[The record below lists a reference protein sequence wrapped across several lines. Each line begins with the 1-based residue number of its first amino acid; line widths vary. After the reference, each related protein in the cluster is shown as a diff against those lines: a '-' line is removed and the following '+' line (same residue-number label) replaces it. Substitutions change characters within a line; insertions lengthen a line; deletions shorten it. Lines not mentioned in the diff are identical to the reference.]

1 MKIYFKIL
9 FCTAML
15 AFYSVSTFANVEAS
29 VAQQITVTGTVV
41 EPNGEPI
48 PGVAVMVKGTTTGTA
63 TEINGTFSLNV
74 PSATAVLVF
83 TYIGKMPVEQPIGSD
98 RNFRIIMYDDNQ
110 ELEEVVV
117 IGYGTQAKKDLTGSI
132 GTISQAKMEN
142 NATVGIG
149 NNLQGRLAG
158 VLISQ
163 DDGTPYGGVTI
174 RIRGNGSFGAS
185 NNPIYIIDGMIAN
198 GGLSSLNPDDV
209 ENITVLKDA
218 ASAAIYGSRGANGVV
233 IVTTKRGSFDS
244 PVRINVNTSIGMD
257 QIRKNVPTLTA
268 KNYALLVNDYYGAA
282 NLPVPYSQEEIN
294 SYGRGTDW
302 VDLITQNGYKERI
315 TLSLTG
321 GSSRNAYAV
330 TMNLYKGS
338 GIVKNTIAH
347 MGNIKVSNDLKILP
361 NLKLGA
367 SLSVNARL
375 SNNSDWGQAINRAF
389 IFPATIPLYT
399 APGEYGTAVHAGEP
413 VTMLNPMIAV
423 MDYSYDQ
430 TWKRFM
436 GDTFLEWEI
445 MKGLVFKS
453 SMNGELHTYYQDMFI
468 PTFLHGPVGMIGDH
482 PVAELEVTFNE
493 WLNYEW
499 DNILTW
505 NKTFASNHNLTVMA
519 GYTFQKYDYKEMWG
533 RRTGFLNNDKNMQIL
548 SAGESG
554 LNNSGTKNAWAMQS
568 YLGRVNYD
576 YQRKYL
582 LSASLRID
590 ETSRIAKEN
599 RRGFFPG
606 ASAGWVLSEESFMN
620 KNGALSYLKLRASF
634 GVLGNQDIGT
644 YPYQTT
650 LNSTSFYYPFGP
662 GADGTTFTGVGPTS
676 MGNRNLKWEKTSS
689 IGAGLEANFFENRLT
704 FITDFYKRNTSD
716 ILVRVPLL
724 STSGINVQG
733 SGAFPYQN
741 AGKCTN
747 TGIEFTVGYSNT
759 TDKKDFTYDVSVNWT
774 YNVNKVTYIPAP
786 IINNFDRVEEGQAI
800 NAWYGYVQ
808 DGIFQTTEEI
818 AASPYQPNAAPG
830 DVKYK
835 DLDGDN
841 QITSLDQQFLGVQQA
856 PHFFG
861 GNISLWYKNFDFVTS
876 FYGQLGALR
885 SMDVAGFAI
894 TRGGEQGSAWMYDQ
908 RWTGPGTSNYIPRVV
923 AGDPNNNYR
932 RSTLWLR
939 STDFFKVQ
947 NMQIGYNFNH
957 MFSSKSPVKRLRFFI
972 AAQNLLSIDTFPGWD
987 PEQGITGFPIPRS
1000 FYCGIN
1006 LGL

>member
-1 MKIYFKIL
+1 MNRH
-9 FCTAML
+9 FCFFVIAAIFMMC
-15 AFYSVSTFANVEAS
+15 YSNVNAERESS
-29 VAQQITVTGTVV
+29 VMQQITVTGTVMD
-41 EPNGEPI
+41 PDGEPL
-48 PGVAVMVKGTTTGTA
+48 PGVAITVKGTTQGMA
-63 TEINGTFSLNV
+63 SDSDGKFSINV
-74 PSATAVLVF
+74 PSASSVLVF
-83 TYIGKMPVEQPIGSD
+83 TYIGKKPREITVGSQ
-98 RNFRIIMYDDNQ
+98 RELRVVMEDDTQ
-110 ELEEVVV
+110 VIEEVVV
-117 IGYGTQAKKDLTGSI
+117 IGYGTQAKKDLTGSV
-132 GTISQAKMEN
+132 GSVSQQKMEN

-149 NNLQGRLAG
+149 ANLQGRLAG

-185 NNPIYIIDGMIAN
+185 NNPIYVIDGMIAN

-209 ENITVLKDA
+209 ETITVLKDA

-233 IVTTKRGSFDS
+233 IITTKRGSFDS
-244 PVRINVNTSIGMD
+244 PVRISVNTQIGFD
-257 QIRKNVPTLTA
+257 QIRNKIPTLTA

-282 NLPVPYSQEEIN
+282 NLPVPYTQEEIA
-294 SYGRGTDW
+294 SYGRGTNW
-302 VDLITQNGYKERI
+302 LEEITQNGFKERI
-315 TLSLTG
+315 ALSLTG
-321 GSSRNAYAV
+321 GSSRNAYAI

-338 GIVKNTIAH
+338 GVVRNTIAH
-347 MGNIKVSNDLKILP
+347 NGNIKVSNDLKILP

-367 SLSVNARL
+367 SLSANVRMSDNAH
-375 SNNSDWGQAINRAF
+375 WGDAINRAL

-413 VTMLNPMIAV
+413 VTMLNPMILV
-423 MDYSYDQ
+423 MDHSYDQ
-430 TWKRFM
+430 TWKRFV
-436 GDTFLEWEI
+436 GDVFVEWEI
-445 MKGLVFKS
+445 MKGLTFRT
-453 SMNGELHTYYQDMFI
+453 SMNGELHNYHQDWFI
-468 PTFLHGPVGMIGDH
+468 PTYRHGPVGMIGDH
-482 PVAELEVTFNE
+482 PVAELEVSTNE

-505 NKTFASNHNLTVMA
+505 NKTFASNHNFTAMT
-519 GYTFQKYDYKEMWG
+519 GYTFQNYAYWELWG

-548 SAGESG
+548 NAGEAG
-554 LNNSGTKNAWAMQS
+554 LNNSGTKRAWAMQS

-606 ASAGWVLSEESFMN
+606 ASAGWVLSEENFINSA
-620 KNGALSYLKLRASF
+620 GTLSYLKLRASY
-634 GVLGNQDIGT
+634 GVLGNQDIGE

-650 LNSTSFYYPFGP
+650 LNSTSLYYPFGP
-662 GADGTTFTGVGPTS
+662 GADGTTFTGVGPTT
-676 MGNRNLKWEKTSS
+676 MGNRNLLWEKTTSY
-689 IGAGLEANFFENRLT
+689 GAGLEANFFKNRLT
-704 FITDFYKRNTSD
+704 FITDFYKRLTSD

-724 STSGINVQG
+724 ATSGINVY
-733 SGAFPYQN
+733 SNAFPYQN

-747 TGIEFTVGYSNT
+747 TGVEFTLGYSNSA
-759 TDKKDFTYDVSVNWT
+759 DNKEFTYDVSVNWT

-786 IINNFDRVEEGQAI
+786 IINSFDRVQEGQAI
-800 NAWYGYVQ
+800 QAWYGYVQ
-808 DGIFQTTEEI
+808 EGIFQTVEEI

-835 DLDGDN
+835 DLNGDN
-841 QITSLDQQFLGVQQA
+841 EINSLDQKFLGVRQA

-861 GNISLWYKNFDFVTS
+861 GNISLWYRNFDLVTS
-876 FYGQLGALR
+876 FYGQMGALQT
-885 SMDVAGFAI
+885 MDVPGFAI

-908 RWTGPGTSNYIPRVV
+908 RWTGPGTSNYIPRVI

-932 RSTLWLR
+932 RSSLWLR
-939 STDFFKVQ
+939 STDFFKLQ
-947 NMQIGYNFNH
+947 NLQIGYNFKHILGSNAA
-957 MFSSKSPVKRLRFFI
+957 VKRLRFFV
-972 AAQNLLSIDTFPGWD
+972 AAQNLFSIDTYPGWD
-987 PEQGITGFPIPRS
+987 PEQPMNGYPIPRS